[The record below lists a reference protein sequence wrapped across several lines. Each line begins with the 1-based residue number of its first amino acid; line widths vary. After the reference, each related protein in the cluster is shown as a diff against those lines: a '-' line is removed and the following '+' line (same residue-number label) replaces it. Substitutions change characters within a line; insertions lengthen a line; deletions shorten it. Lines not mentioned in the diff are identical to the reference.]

1 MVRLLAHTSSVAARC
16 LGLALFTALWL
27 LAAGKPQ
34 CMAQSSLFAAPPRP
48 PGGIS
53 VEGARSA
60 GELRV
65 ESFWIE
71 LSWASSRTDPST
83 VSLRLG
89 VRLSSVPD
97 GWLQIAARVPE
108 GYRVSEHEAGEWV
121 PFYLMTHSPEAEVE
135 LRLEQC
141 SCEAGMVEFPL
152 VIQVGAW
159 HQWMRVYLRGSP
171 EGHAGAAVLT
181 DSEGQ
186 PLWFRSSQTRASA
199 GAPTSFWTLPSR
211 VGESLVFISEVL
223 GVHIDIPGYLSPWC
237 GISTSP
243 ASLDTLL
250 SQVCHYAGCAARRV
264 EERRYVVR
272 FVETYRGAPDASWF
286 VVKEGQRLRYHAE
299 DAPATALLPALV
311 EIAGEIMGDSPD
323 LVWPRVSHS
332 WRGGFHG
339 VLASIC
345 DNAVPP
351 LQWEPRNGAHYF
363 ELASRPGPDT
373 Q

>member
-1 MVRLLAHTSSVAARC
+1 LVHTSSAAIRC
-16 LGLALFTALWL
+16 LGFALFAFVWL
-27 LAAGKPQ
+27 LAPGKPQ

-48 PGGIS
+48 AGDTAA
-53 VEGARSA
+53 EGVRSA
-60 GELRV
+60 SELRV
-65 ESFWIE
+65 ESFWVE
-71 LSWASSRTDPST
+71 LSWASSRTEASA
-83 VSLRLG
+83 VSLKLG

-97 GWLQIAARVPE
+97 GWLQIAARVQE
-108 GYRVSEHEAGEWV
+108 GYRISQHEAGEWV
-121 PFYLMTHSPEAEVE
+121 PFYFMVHSPEAEVE
-135 LRLEQC
+135 LQLQQC
-141 SCEAGMVEFPL
+141 ASEPGMVELP
-152 VIQVGAW
+152 VVVQAGAW
-159 HQWMRVYLRGSP
+159 HQWLRVYLRGSP
-171 EGHAGAAVLT
+171 KGHAAAAVLT

-186 PLWFRSSQTRASA
+186 PLWFRRSQTRASA
-199 GAPTSFWTLPSR
+199 GAPTSFWALPTR

-243 ASLDTLL
+243 ASLDSLL

-264 EERRYVVR
+264 EERRYVVS

-311 EIAGEIMGDSPD
+311 EVAGEIMGDSPD
-323 LVWPRVSHS
+323 LVWPRVSHT

-373 Q
+373 E